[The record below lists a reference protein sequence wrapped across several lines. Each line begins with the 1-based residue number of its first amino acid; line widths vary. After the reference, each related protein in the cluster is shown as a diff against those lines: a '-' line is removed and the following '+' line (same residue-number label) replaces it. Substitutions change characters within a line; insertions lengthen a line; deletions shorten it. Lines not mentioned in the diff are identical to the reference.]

1 MVFSIKNN
9 IKNIIA
15 IARLLR
21 GYSMAAERLQ
31 HGCREATERL
41 QRGY

>member
-1 MVFSIKNN
+1 MGFSIKNN

-21 GYSMAAERLQ
+21 GYSMVAEKLLR
-31 HGCREATERL
+31 GC
-41 QRGY
+41 